1 MRQNFHLIPEIPLS
15 AKKPWISDAT
25 LSLITSFQSQPFEDL
40 SQLKAAR
47 KAIKKS
53 ARRDKKL
60 FIAQHLEKDF
70 HGSNI
75 HQWDQIRSIRSDF
88 RPKAASLFNLRDK
101 LVSTA
106 SRADTFAEY
115 LATKVWFSETDPT
128 IPLSNPHPQVSMDAP
143 FTMHELTL
151 ALHRLKSSK
160 AAGPDGIVGELY
172 KHAPYI
178 LRMYLLDHY
187 NQCLASATVPTDW
200 LSSEVVMIVKNYSK
214 DARLLA
220 NYRPISRTN
229 ISYKIFASMIQ
240 SRLSHLLDDRIRPT
254 QFGFRKNRSTTQ
266 PVHILRRLLEIHERQ
281 PSPFHALFLDWSKAF
296 DSVTFTAIHSALEF
310 MGCSSHM
317 VRVIMALYARPSFR
331 VRDAGHT
338 SPIKIQT
345 KGLRQGCPLSPYLF
359 SMILT
364 HLFHDVE
371 TQYETQ
377 FGLLS
382 GVIHTPSPLWDLEY
396 ADDTVLLSNSGDQLT
411 RILHLIQFYGSRRG
425 LYLNEEKCQHLRLHS
440 DHRVYYAPGSAD
452 SPCSCATCT
461 GQQRTGDPVPL
472 FLEVKYLGVFLDST
486 GTSHKNVSFRITQAI
501 HSSKLLKP
509 LLSHSS
515 LPPSWKLTVYRSIV
529 QSILMYAMDSAFLSP
544 PQLTRLNAV
553 HFKCLRRV
561 FKIKS
566 SYYHRV
572 LSPSDAEC
580 SNEYLSGLAFSSKRV
595 LSPSQI
601 YSHDRL
607 RLLGHILKH
616 TDSIE
621 YSVTFM
627 PSGAYRFI
635 QGPNRVGRPRLHWSE
650 SCMTEASNRID
661 FLASDSAPHHTDIHN
676 EYFRIPSSREVLSV
690 HSTHSVVWMDNTLLY
705 RKVRA
710 NALNRTAWNKLFH
723 KPTKNYST

>member
-1 MRQNFHLIPEIPLS
+1 
-15 AKKPWISDAT
+15 
-25 LSLITSFQSQPFEDL
+25 
-40 SQLKAAR
+40 
-47 KAIKKS
+47 
-53 ARRDKKL
+53 
-60 FIAQHLEKDF
+60 
-70 HGSNI
+70 
-75 HQWDQIRSIRSDF
+75 
-88 RPKAASLFNLRDK
+88 
-101 LVSTA
+101 
-106 SRADTFAEY
+106 
-115 LATKVWFSETDPT
+115 
-128 IPLSNPHPQVSMDAP
+128 
-143 FTMHELTL
+143 
-151 ALHRLKSSK
+151 
-160 AAGPDGIVGELY
+160 
-172 KHAPYI
+172 
-178 LRMYLLDHY
+178 
-187 NQCLASATVPTDW
+187 
-200 LSSEVVMIVKNYSK
+200 
-214 DARLLA
+214 
-220 NYRPISRTN
+220 
-229 ISYKIFASMIQ
+229 MIQ

-296 DSVTFTAIHSALEF
+296 DSVTFSAIHSALEF
-310 MGCSSHM
+310 LGVSHDSSYHGP
-317 VRVIMALYARPSFR
+317 LCRPSFR

-338 SPIKIQT
+338 STIKTQT

-359 SMILT
+359 SMVLI

-382 GVIHTPSPLWDLEY
+382 GVIHTPSIWDLEY

-411 RILHLIQFYGSRRG
+411 RILHLIQYQGSCRG
-425 LYLNEEKCQHLRLHS
+425 LFLNEEKCQHLRLHS

-452 SPCSCATCT
+452 SPCSCDVCT

-472 FLEVKYLGVFLDST
+472 SHEVKYLGVFLDST
-486 GTSHKNVSFRITQAI
+486 GSSHKNFSFRITQAI

-544 PQLTRLNAV
+544 SQLTRLNAV

-561 FKIKS
+561 YKIKS
-566 SYYHRV
+566 SYFHRV

-607 RLLGHILKH
+607 RLLGHILRH
-616 TDSIE
+616 TNSIE
-621 YSVTFM
+621 YSAIFM
-627 PSGAYRFI
+627 PSGVYRFI

-676 EYFRIPSSREVLSV
+676 EYFHIPSSQEVLAV

-710 NALNRTAWNKLFH
+710 NALDRAAWNKILH
-723 KPTKNYST
+723 KPIKNH